1 VTGPSAEVAAAQ
13 ERRRRRPVRRT
24 LLVGGGLSL
33 AGAVLVGVLGG
44 TGAGGLTAALVGTA
58 MTSGVGGVV
67 ALGTAV
73 RDEYRGERVP
83 RGRILVGVGLLLGAP
98 ISLMLA
104 AGAASAA

>member
-1 VTGPSAEVAAAQ
+1 VSPPSAEVDAEQ
-13 ERRRRRPVRRT
+13 ERRRRPVRRT
-24 LLVGGGLSL
+24 LFVGGALSL
-33 AGAVLVGVLGG
+33 VGAVLVGLLGA
-44 TGAGGLTAALVGTA
+44 TGAGGLAAALVGVALTL
-58 MTSGVGGVV
+58 GVAGVV

-83 RGRILVGVGLLLGAP
+83 RRRILVGVGLLLGAP